1 MEIERKNQR
10 KLGVIQLNWLDKL
23 ERKLGRFAIPNL
35 TVYLLGGYVIGFGI
49 VNLMRDMVGYLT
61 LEPAL
66 ILRGQVWRLISWV
79 LIPPTDN
86 LISLVFLVLLY
97 YSLGTALERTWGS
110 FRYNVYIF
118 SGLLFTVL
126 AVFGLYA
133 FYYFRY
139 GVEVPLSAVGLIGT
153 NYITMSIFLAFAVIY
168 PDMEVML
175 YFILPIKMKWMA
187 LVYVVLAGY
196 DFINGGIGI
205 RVAIG
210 ASLLNF
216 VIFFLSTRNYKR
228 FGPREQARKAKF
240 KKQSRPHMTYTNGAH
255 HRCAVCGRTELDDPC
270 LEFRFCSKC
279 NGNYE
284 YCQDHLFTHE
294 HVK

>member
-1 MEIERKNQR
+1 M
-10 KLGVIQLNWLDKL
+10 NWLDKL

-35 TVYLLGGYVIGFGI
+35 TVYLMICYVIGFMLW
-49 VNLMRDMVGYLT
+49 NLAAMNLIPAEVIGYLT

-66 ILRGQVWRLISWV
+66 ILRGQVWRLITWLV
-79 LIPPTDN
+79 VPPSSN
-86 LISLVFLVLLY
+86 LISLVFFVLLY
-97 YSLGTALERTWGS
+97 YSLGTALERTCGV

-133 FYYFRY
+133 FYYFAY
-139 GVEVPLSAVGLIGT
+139 GFEMPMSVLGMAGS
-153 NYITMSIFLAFAVIY
+153 NYVTLSIFLAFAAIY
-168 PDMEVML
+168 PEMEVLL

-187 LVYVVLAGY
+187 LVYVAIAGY
-196 DFINGGIGI
+196 DFINGNIVTRVVIGT
-205 RVAIG
+205 
-210 ASLLNF
+210 SLLNF
-216 VIFFLSTRNYKR
+216 VIFFLSSRNFKR
-228 FGPREQARKAKF
+228 FGPGEQARKAKF

-270 LEFRFCSKC
+270 LEFRYCSKC

>member
-1 MEIERKNQR
+1 M
-10 KLGVIQLNWLDKL
+10 NWLDKL

-35 TVYLLGGYVIGFGI
+35 TVYLLAGYVIGFG
-49 VNLMRDMVGYLT
+49 VMYLMPDLLGWLT

-66 ILRGQVWRLISWV
+66 IVRGQVWRLVSWV
-79 LIPPTDN
+79 LIPPTRYP
-86 LISLVFLVLLY
+86 ISLLFLILLY
-97 YSLGTALERTWGS
+97 YSLGTALERTWGT

-118 SGLLFTVL
+118 SGLIFTVL
-126 AVFGLYA
+126 GVFILYA
-133 FYYFRY
+133 VYFF
-139 GVEVPLSAVGLIGT
+139 GFHVELPLSLAGMVST
-153 NYITMSIFLAFAVIY
+153 NYITMSIFLAFAAIY
-168 PDMEVML
+168 PELEVYL

-187 LVYVVLAGY
+187 LVYAAMALY
-196 DFINGGIGI
+196 YFIRGGIVT

-216 VIFFLSTRNYKR
+216 VIFFLSSRNMRR
-228 FGPREQARKAKF
+228 FSPKERVRKAKF
-240 KKQSRPHMTYTNGAH
+240 KRQSAPHMHYSNGAK

>member
-1 MEIERKNQR
+1 M
-10 KLGVIQLNWLDKL
+10 NWLDKL

-35 TVYLLGGYVIGFGI
+35 TVYLLAGYVIGFS
-49 VNLMRDMVGYLT
+49 VVLLMPELLGWLT

-66 ILRGQVWRLISWV
+66 ILRGQVWRVISWV
-79 LIPPTDN
+79 LIPPTTQP
-86 LISLVFLVLLY
+86 ISLLFLVLLY
-97 YSLGTALERTWGS
+97 YSLGTALERTWGT

-126 AVFGLYA
+126 AVFIFYA
-133 FYYFRY
+133 VYYF
-139 GVEVPLSAVGLIGT
+139 GFGMEISLSSVGLIST
-153 NYITMSIFLAFAVIY
+153 NYITMSIFLAFAAIY
-168 PDMEVML
+168 PEMEVYL

-187 LVYVVLAGY
+187 LVYAAMALYYFVSRGAVT
-196 DFINGGIGI
+196 

-216 VIFFLSTRNYKR
+216 VIFFLSTRNLKR
-228 FGPREQARKAKF
+228 YSPKERARKARF
-240 KKQSRPHMTYTNGAH
+240 RQQSAPHMQYSNGAK
-255 HRCAVCGRTELDDPC
+255 HRCAVCGRTELDDLC

>member
-1 MEIERKNQR
+1 M
-10 KLGVIQLNWLDKL
+10 NWLDKL

-35 TVYLLGGYVIGFGI
+35 TVYLLAGYVIGFA
-49 VNLMRDMVGYLT
+49 VVLLMPELLGWLT

-66 ILRGQVWRLISWV
+66 IVRGQVWRVISWV
-79 LIPPTDN
+79 LIPPTTQP
-86 LISLVFLVLLY
+86 ISLLFLVLLY
-97 YSLGTALERTWGS
+97 YSLGTALERTWGT

-118 SGLLFTVL
+118 SGLFFTVL
-126 AVFGLYA
+126 AVFIFYA
-133 FYYFRY
+133 VYYF
-139 GVEVPLSAVGLIGT
+139 GFGMEISISSVGLIST
-153 NYITMSIFLAFAVIY
+153 NYITMSIFLAFAAIY
-168 PDMEVML
+168 PEMEVYL

-187 LVYVVLAGY
+187 LVYAAMALYYFVSRGAVT
-196 DFINGGIGI
+196 

-216 VIFFLSTRNYKR
+216 VIFFLSTRNLKR
-228 FGPREQARKAKF
+228 YSPKERARKARF
-240 KKQSRPHMTYTNGAH
+240 RQQSAPHMQYSNGAK